1 MPLFKELGGILLYTC
16 LPGIKLVPVIT
27 LAFIDLTLG
36 MVVGHDQEKALSDC
50 NKIVQMYI
58 TLKIDFPTT

>member
-1 MPLFKELGGILLYTC
+1 LTILHPLKYAPIQRIGRNIA
-16 LPGIKLVPVIT
+16 VHT